1 MVCSNYPSVHLSLG
15 LGIRNVLE
23 FIWVKANK
31 VDLILEDFLL
41 HYNLNAFGH
50 TMISEE
56 AIMKYS
62 IKISPAFCF
71 GKVDIEIIIL
81 CKTTEKLD
89 EIRQLFSDFG
99 QQAV

>member
-1 MVCSNYPSVHLSLG
+1 
-15 LGIRNVLE
+15 
-23 FIWVKANK
+23 
-31 VDLILEDFLL
+31 
-41 HYNLNAFGH
+41 
-50 TMISEE
+50 MISEE

>member
-1 MVCSNYPSVHLSLG
+1 
-15 LGIRNVLE
+15 
-23 FIWVKANK
+23 
-31 VDLILEDFLL
+31 
-41 HYNLNAFGH
+41 
-50 TMISEE
+50 MISEE

-71 GKVDIEIIIL
+71 WKIDIEIIIL

-99 QQAV
+99 EQAV